1 MKLGRL
7 GLHGLQFDGHM
18 LVCVL
23 KSKSGQIFTAKV
35 LSSIISFKKLPF
47 EKLQSICNA
56 LLTYIHMRKYLS
68 ISGQKF
74 DAFIT
79 SVAQQLS
86 KQFGMTKMLSC
97 IKITLRVGMP

>member
-1 MKLGRL
+1 
-7 GLHGLQFDGHM
+7 
-18 LVCVL
+18 
-23 KSKSGQIFTAKV
+23 
-35 LSSIISFKKLPF
+35 
-47 EKLQSICNA
+47 
-56 LLTYIHMRKYLS
+56 MRKYLS